1 MQPRVL
7 VIDDELRLAE
17 VLAIALRARG
27 LDAVAEESADVALKR
42 LQSESFDLLISDLR
56 MPDRDGRQLLHTLR
70 VERPDLPVVIMTAY
84 ASLRDAVQLAKEGAF
99 DYIEKPFELDDM
111 FATIRRALRLGD
123 VLSENRRLREQIG
136 TDHRFDDLIGQS
148 PAFQKLLHQVAEV
161 CRSKATVLL
170 EGESGTGKEMVARAI
185 HANSPRRERPFI
197 AVNCAAIPE
206 GLLESELFGH
216 EKGAFTGA
224 VTQREGRFGLAD
236 GGTLLLDEIGDMP
249 ASIQV
254 KVLRVL
260 QEHSFEAVGSG
271 RTRHVDVRVIAATHR
286 NLSELIAAGQFRED
300 LFYRLNVFPIA
311 VPALRERSE
320 DIMLLAQHL
329 LGRFAAEMGKRLIG
343 FSPAAEAAMLAYH
356 WPGNVR
362 ELQNCVERA
371 VVVSKGALVEIGD
384 LPSYVFAPAMQDKH
398 AAAFPRDLD
407 ASLAEQERDYILHAL
422 EASDGVQARAAELL
436 GISQRSLWH
445 RVKKLGIKVGRFVS
459 S

>member
-1 MQPRVL
+1 MRPKVL
-7 VIDDELRLAE
+7 VVDDELRLAE

-27 LDAVAEESADVALKR
+27 LDAVAEESAAAALKR
-42 LQSESFDLLISDLR
+42 LQTESFDLLISDLR
-56 MPDRDGRQLLHTLR
+56 MPDRDGRQLLHSLR

-111 FATIRRALRLGD
+111 VATIHRALRLGD
-123 VLSENRRLREQIG
+123 VLSENRRLREQIE

-185 HANSPRRERPFI
+185 HSNSPRRERPFI

-224 VTQREGRFGLAD
+224 VAQREGRFGLAD

-311 VPALRERSE
+311 VPALRERSA
-320 DIMLLAQHL
+320 DITLLAQHL
-329 LGRFAAEMGKRLIG
+329 LGRFAVEMGKRLIG

-384 LPSYVFAPAMQDKH
+384 LPSYVFASAASGKH

-407 ASLAEQERDYILHAL
+407 ASLEEQERAYILQAL
-422 EASDGVQARAAELL
+422 EASAGVQARAAELL
-436 GISQRSLWH
+436 GITQRSLWH